1 MSAYGVSVD
10 TETGEYSVTVDMDTA
25 AEAEAAAAAATAAP
39 AAADEPS
46 TGEQIIE
53 TARTYALPIGVA
65 LIALIAVAAL
75 RER

>member
-25 AEAEAAAAAATAAP
+25 AEAEAAAAAAAP